1 MRNKKVLLAAVLVLA
16 VCILFAACGNT
27 GLSNKDNHQNNM
39 TGSLGPVFA
48 AADGDIQRGLAE
60 IYGNNNKKT
69 VVVAEVRDM
78 SEGWYLQG
86 VRLEGYPFGGI
97 KCRQVNCNV
106 MTYFNYA
113 RMRAAADDNNSRYTY
128 FSIGDSAWYGG
139 NEYVKYLKSLNIPN
153 LFYGDITDEFT
164 GSMNA
169 IGKAITYDFMID
181 WEYKEALKAGDV
193 ILFVVDP
200 LVDSASNDPERPEDV
215 LYRAVISPLT
225 GDHPEP
231 YVAKFIDGKLQLPAD
246 LQDAFELKRL
256 YDDTNPELT
265 GIKDGD
271 SVETVV
277 NFLKAVEQDMIRYEQ
292 ELKQLPASTD
302 VSSIR

>member
-27 GLSNKDNHQNNM
+27 GLSNKDSHQNNI

-215 LYRAVISPLT
+215 LYRAVISPLA

-231 YVAKFIDGKLQLPAD
+231 YAARFVDGKLQLDEDIA
-246 LQDAFELKRL
+246 DAFMLYRL
-256 YDDTNPELT
+256 YDDTYPELT

-271 SVETVV
+271 SVEDVV
-277 NFLKAVEQDMIRYEQ
+277 NFLKAVEQDMVRYEEEQ
-292 ELKQLPASTD
+292 KQQPISTD